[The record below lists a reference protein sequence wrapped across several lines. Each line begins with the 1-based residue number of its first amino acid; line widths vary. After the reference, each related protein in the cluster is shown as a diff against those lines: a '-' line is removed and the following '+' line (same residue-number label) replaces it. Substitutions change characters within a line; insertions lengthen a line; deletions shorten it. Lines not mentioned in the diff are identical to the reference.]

1 MNQLNHH
8 LGGYLQMK
16 NWHFG
21 ITFIFLA
28 LIHSFSARAETI
40 EMISISG
47 SELRYPI
54 PEGFCNITSDASGI
68 ILKEFLDQQQNP
80 LIPKAQIIIAN
91 CDNDSSTP
99 GYPWG
104 WIGVVKNVAFPQE
117 TVNKMTAQLL
127 QNEAL
132 LEKLTEKVQEANKE
146 AIEDLF
152 GLETIVEV
160 NKQKIIWADDNSIL
174 LAARSIGQVNNV
186 EIREL
191 TLTSTTVIED
201 LYINT
206 YLYNLENKTPTMQE
220 MSKILI
226 ENAAKLKQL
235 N

>member
-1 MNQLNHH
+1 
-8 LGGYLQMK
+8 MK
-16 NWHFG
+16 NWRFG
-21 ITFIFLA
+21 IPFIFLA

-40 EMISISG
+40 EMISVSG

-54 PEGFCNITSDASGI
+54 PEGFCNITSDAHGI
-68 ILKEFLDQQQNP
+68 VLKEVLDQQQNP
-80 LIPKAQIIIAN
+80 LVPEAQIIIAN
-91 CDNDSSTP
+91 CDNDSLTP

-104 WIGVVKNVAFPQE
+104 WIGVVKNVAFAQK
-117 TVNKMTAQLL
+117 TVNKMIAQAL

-132 LEKLTEKVQEANKE
+132 LEKLTEKAQESNKE
-146 AIEDLF
+146 AIEDLL
-152 GLETIVEV
+152 GSETTIEMG
-160 NKQKIIWADDNSIL
+160 KQQIIWADDNSIL
-174 LAARSIGQVNNV
+174 LALRSIGQVNNV

-191 TLTSTTVIED
+191 ALTSTTVIDD

-206 YLYNLENKTPTMQE
+206 YLYNLENEAPTTQE